1 MLNMMGDNN
10 SRRNEDKGI
19 LVALIGNPNVGK
31 STLFNSLTGMK
42 QHTGNWPGKTVEI
55 AQGRYDYKGKEYVL
69 VDLPG
74 TYSLKTESEEEE
86 VAVDFLSSSH
96 PDCVVVIA
104 DSTSLER
111 NLVLLLQVMSLS
123 KRIILCL
130 NLQDEASRKGIS
142 IDTDLLEH
150 HLGIPVLVTSAI
162 KGESIDLVREKIRS
176 MSDGFLVC
184 NPLIVEQEQI
194 VKVAEQIA
202 LAVVDGQKTNTEPI
216 DKIVLGKHMGYV
228 MIVCFMFLIF
238 FLTVKGANYLSYIL
252 ENIFS
257 LFGVCLNAGLHAFP
271 EWLHSLLYHGI
282 FQTVS
287 CVISVMLPPM
297 LIFYPLFS
305 FLEDLGYLPRAA
317 FLMDHC
323 FSKFGGCGKQ
333 ALTTAMGFGCNTV
346 GIMGCRIISSPKE
359 RLIAVLT
366 NSFIPCNGKF
376 PTLITLT
383 TIFLAKNSIT
393 AAIVVFGMV
402 LGSLF
407 ASLVASGGLNR
418 FLKNEES
425 HFVLE
430 LPPYR
435 RPCIKHILIRA
446 FRDRTT
452 YIVGRAIIVSVPTGI
467 LIWCLNQFTISGQ
480 SLLFIIADFLNPIGA
495 LLSMDGMI
503 ILAFILSFPA
513 NELFLPLLISMFSGT
528 TSMEHGIEVSA
539 MLQNS
544 GISLVTAVCMIVFTL
559 FHWPCGTTCLTIH
572 KETGSWKWTVLAVVL
587 PTAFGFVL
595 CLMISSLFAFF

>member
-1 MLNMMGDNN
+1 MMVGNN
-10 SRRNEDKGI
+10 TKTIADKGI
-19 LVALIGNPNVGK
+19 VVAMIGNPNVGK

-74 TYSLKTESEEEE
+74 TYSLKTQSEEEE
-86 VAVDFLSSSH
+86 VAVEFLNSSH

-111 NLVLLLQVMSLS
+111 NLVLVLQVMALS
-123 KRIILCL
+123 KKIILCL

-142 IDTDLLEH
+142 IDTKLLEH
-150 HLGIPVLVTSAI
+150 YLRIPVLVTSAI
-162 KGESIDLVREKIRS
+162 KGESVDLVREKIRC

-184 NPLIVEQEQI
+184 NPLVVEQEQI

-202 LAVVDGQKTNTEPI
+202 SAVVNGQKTNTEPI
-216 DKIVLGKHMGYV
+216 DKIILGKHMGYV
-228 MIVCFMFLIF
+228 VIICFMFVIF

-252 ENIFS
+252 ENIFT
-257 LFGVCLNAGLHAFP
+257 LFGLFLNTALYALP
-271 EWLHSLLYHGI
+271 KWLHGLLYHGI
-282 FQTVS
+282 YQTVS
-287 CVISVMLPPM
+287 SVISVMLPPM

-305 FLEDLGYLPRAA
+305 ILEDLGYLPRAA

-346 GIMGCRIISSPKE
+346 GVMGCRIISSPKE
-359 RLIAVLT
+359 RLIAILT

-376 PTLITLT
+376 PTLITLAT
-383 TIFLAKNSIT
+383 VFLAKNSTT
-393 AAIVVFGMV
+393 AAIAVFGMV
-402 LGSLF
+402 LSSLF
-407 ASLVASGGLNR
+407 ASLLVSGGLSR
-418 FLKNEES
+418 FLKKEES

-435 RPCIKHILIRA
+435 RPCIKQILIRA
-446 FRDRTT
+446 LRDRTT
-452 YIVGRAIIVSVPTGI
+452 YIVGRAIIVSIPTGA
-467 LIWCLNQFTISGQ
+467 LIWCLNHFTISGQ
-480 SLLFIIADFLNPIGA
+480 SLLFIIADFLNPIGK
-495 LLSMDGMI
+495 LLSMNGMI
-503 ILAFILSFPA
+503 ILAFVLSFPA

-528 TSMEHGIEVSA
+528 TSMGYGIEVSTI
-539 MLQNS
+539 LQNS
-544 GISLVTAVCMIVFTL
+544 GITLVTAVCMIVFTL
-559 FHWPCGTTCLTIH
+559 FHWPCGTTCLTIR
-572 KETGSWKWTVLAVVL
+572 KETGSWKWTMLAAGL